1 MIRYELVYNNR
12 FGYTI
17 TEQPVYNDGQFIYG
31 QLYRPKREG
40 QVPLVIFSHELTST
54 HETGIEYAKEL
65 ASLGVAVYIFDY
77 RGGSVR
83 SRSDGATTD
92 MSVMTEVA
100 DLEAVLQTAQSWDFV
115 DAGRIILLGASQGGV
130 VASIVAS
137 RHVDALHAMILMY
150 PALLINDDIH
160 RMFKSLDKVPDRMRY
175 LGWIPVGKRYVAD
188 MWDFDVYRDM
198 GRFDKPVLLLHG
210 DKDGAVPLSYSERA
224 AEVYPKGRL
233 HVIKGRRHLFPT
245 RSSLNEALG
254 QIIEFLAEQGIVP
267 KQ

>member
-1 MIRYELVYNNR
+1 MIQHELIYNNR

-17 TEQPVYNDGQFIYG
+17 TEQPTYNAGQFIYG
-31 QLYRPKREG
+31 QLYRPQVDG
-40 QVPLVIFSHELTST
+40 LVPLVIFSHELTYT

-65 ASLGVAVYIFDY
+65 ASLGVATYIFDY

-83 SRSDGATTD
+83 SRSDGETTD
-92 MSVMTEVA
+92 MSVMTEVS
-100 DLEAVLQTAQSWDFV
+100 DLEAVLATAKTWDFV
-115 DAGRIILLGASQGGV
+115 DTSRIVLLGASQGGV

-137 RHVDALHAMILMY
+137 RHVAELHAMILMY

-210 DKDGAVPLSYSERA
+210 DKDGAVPLSYSQRA
-224 AEVYPKGRL
+224 AEVYPKGCL
-233 HVIKGRRHLFPT
+233 HVIKDGRHLFPT
-245 RSSLNEALG
+245 RQSLNEALA
-254 QIIEFLAEQGIVP
+254 QIIEFLAEQEILP
-267 KQ
+267 KP